1 MKNKIRN
8 NYISAIIFLVLFV
21 LFTVLV
27 KTVDV
32 KPAGPQG
39 SLIGLSAVNTFVFDS
54 LGQNGV
60 WYAVSEGIGYL
71 ALLVAFSFAVLGVLQ
86 MFRRKSVLKIDA
98 DILALGALYL
108 VTAIAYVLFETVII
122 NYRPVLVGGLLEA
135 SYPSS
140 HMMLVVTILGSAIIQ
155 SDKRIKSECLK
166 KIVNAVLFIGI
177 FATAVGRVAS
187 GMHWIT
193 DVAGALLLSLF
204 LVLTYYSVVKHI
216 EHIKK

>member
-21 LFTVLV
+21 LFTILV

-39 SLIGLSAVNTFVFDS
+39 SLIGLSTMNTFVFEL

-60 WYAVSEGIGYL
+60 WYVVSEGIGYL
-71 ALLVAFSFAVLGVLQ
+71 ALLVAFSFAVLGLLQ
-86 MFRRKSVLKIDA
+86 MLRRKSVFKIDA
-98 DILALGALYL
+98 DILALGVLY
-108 VTAIAYVLFETVII
+108 VITVIAYVFFETVII

-140 HMMLVVTILGSAIIQ
+140 HTMLIVTILGSAGIQ
-155 SDKRIKSECLK
+155 IDKRIQNKSLK
-166 KIVNAVLFIGI
+166 NVLKAGCIAAIV
-177 FATAVGRVAS
+177 ATAVGRVAS

-193 DVAGALLLSLF
+193 DVIGALLLSLF

-216 EHIKK
+216 EYIKK

>member
-122 NYRPVLVGGLLEA
+122 NYRPVLVGESGCGVSRAAQDPLPWPVSHPGLR
-135 SYPSS
+135 
-140 HMMLVVTILGSAIIQ
+140 H
-155 SDKRIKSECLK
+155 
-166 KIVNAVLFIGI
+166 
-177 FATAVGRVAS
+177 
-187 GMHWIT
+187 
-193 DVAGALLLSLF
+193 SL
-204 LVLTYYSVVKHI
+204 TQA
-216 EHIKK
+216 

>member
-21 LFTVLV
+21 LFTILV

-39 SLIGLSAVNTFVFDS
+39 SLIGLSTVNTFVFDS

-71 ALLVAFSFAVLGVLQ
+71 ALLVAFSFAVLGLLQ
-86 MFRRKSVLKIDA
+86 MLRRKSVFKIDA
-98 DILALGALYL
+98 DILALGVLYV
-108 VTAIAYVLFETVII
+108 VTVIAYVFFETVII

-140 HMMLVVTILGSAIIQ
+140 HTMLIVTILGSAGIQ
-155 SDKRIKSECLK
+155 IDKRIQNKSLK
-166 KIVNAVLFIGI
+166 NVLKAGCIVAIV
-177 FATAVGRVAS
+177 ATAVGRVAS

-193 DVAGALLLSLF
+193 DVIGALLLSLF

-216 EHIKK
+216 EYIKK

>member
-8 NYISAIIFLVLFV
+8 NYISAIVFLVLFV

-39 SLIGLSAVNTFVFDS
+39 SLIGLSTVNTFVFDS

-71 ALLVAFSFAVLGVLQ
+71 ALLVAFSFAVLGLLQ
-86 MFRRKSVLKIDA
+86 MLRRKSVFKIDA
-98 DILALGALYL
+98 DILALGVLYV
-108 VTAIAYVLFETVII
+108 VTVIAYVLFETVII

-140 HMMLVVTILGSAIIQ
+140 HTMLVVTILGSALIQ
-155 SDKRIKSECLK
+155 SCKRIKNGCLK
-166 KIVNAVLFIGI
+166 KIINAVLFIGI
-177 FATAVGRVAS
+177 LVTAVGRVAS

>member
-60 WYAVSEGIGYL
+60 RYAVSEGIGYL

>member
-8 NYISAIIFLVLFV
+8 NYISAIIFFVLFV

-39 SLIGLSAVNTFVFDS
+39 SLIGLSAVNTFVFDL

-71 ALLVAFSFAVLGVLQ
+71 ALLVAFSFAVIGLLQ
-86 MFRRKSVLKIDA
+86 MIRRKSVFKIDA
-98 DILALGALYL
+98 DILALGVLYV

-122 NYRPVLVGGLLEA
+122 NYRPVLVGGMLEA

-140 HMMLVVTILGSAIIQ
+140 HTMLVVTILGSAIIQ
-155 SDKRIKSECLK
+155 SDKRIKSGYLK

-193 DVAGALLLSLF
+193 DVIGALLLSLF